1 MKLTYADSVM
11 IINDAIRMGI
21 FLTPNQMKIPEGK
34 IAYYN
39 KKQKGWI
46 AKPKESFY
54 TQFLTD
60 YKFRLL
66 ILHRMLDSQK
76 DCPNISIETLK
87 EIYSDTKNSEP
98 IHFTKGDTNECRI
111 KSKEKSYI

>member
-11 IINDAIRMGI
+11 IINDAIRIGI
-21 FLTPNQMKIPEGK
+21 FLTPDKIKIPEDK

-76 DCPNISIETLK
+76 DCPNISTETLK
-87 EIYSDTKNSEP
+87 EIYSDTKSNEP
-98 IHFTKGDTNECRI
+98 IYFTKGDTNERRV